1 MSLKPKILIADDSA
15 MNRAILVEM
24 LGDGYDVI
32 EAENGREAVR
42 VLQSAPEI
50 DLLLLDIMM
59 PEMDGFEVLEQ
70 MKRYGWIDEV
80 PVVMISAEN
89 GSAYVER
96 AYDLG
101 ATDFISRPFDMAIV
115 RRRVTNTLMLY
126 TKQKQLVGLVARQ
139 VYENQKSNNLMINIL
154 SHIVEFRNGES
165 GSHVL
170 HIHTATELILNHLVK
185 KTDKYKLSA
194 ADIAMIGTASSLHDI
209 GKINIPEEIL
219 NKPGRLTKEEFDIM
233 KTHTTIGAHILE
245 NLPFQQ
251 DEPLVKVSYE
261 ICRWHHERWDGRGY
275 PDGLKGEEI
284 PIAAQVVALADVYDA
299 LTSERCYKKAF
310 DHDTAV
316 RMILNGECGT
326 FNPLLME
333 CLTEVADELHRALT
347 DNEAAAQTIF
357 GSASRKITDA
367 LLHENDLPDTGRLEN
382 ALQIEQ
388 QKHTFYVDHTPDLQ
402 LDYNEVS
409 DTVTMSEW
417 GVRHLHCPRE
427 MPFKNAMETLL
438 VSPNDRS
445 AMLDAIAKTDADHP
459 DTAVTVLLSVDG
471 LMRWYKVYI
480 RTLWARGEETTR
492 VGLVMQAEDVHEKT
506 IRDAKEVTK
515 DTIITTGKG
524 IACMMHMLKNVFDV
538 VRLVDVGRTCVLNVD
553 DQGKIVDE
561 DHPCFAVWNRE
572 NRCENCVSYKAFTQ
586 KTQLAKIEFMDED
599 AYQVISKY
607 VEVEGRA
614 CVLELVVK
622 LRKDMPLSFHGREH
636 LVRSLH
642 QYSQELYQDALT
654 GAFNRRYYEE
664 QFCGKDSADGVAVL
678 DVDNFKAIND
688 TYGHQAGDAALR
700 TIVQAIVGCIRNS
713 DILIRYGGDEFLLV
727 FPEIPEPVF
736 NRRLQEISTAVS
748 NAAVPDYP
756 KMQLSVSVGGVY
768 KMTPL
773 SDAVYRADA
782 LMYKAKTE
790 KRRMMLHNHEHD
802 RSMPD

>member
-357 GSASRKITDA
+357 GSATRKITDA
-367 LLHENDLPDTGRLEN
+367 LLQENDLPETGRLEN

-492 VGLVMQAEDVHEKT
+492 VGIVMQAEDVHEKT

-524 IACMMHMLKNVFDV
+524 IACMMHMLKNIFDV

-599 AYQVISKY
+599 AYQVVSKY

-727 FPEIPEPVF
+727 FPDIPEPVF

-756 KMQLSVSVGGVY
+756 KMHLSVSVGGVY
-768 KMTPL
+768 KMSPL

>member
-310 DHDTAV
+310 DHNTAV

-357 GSASRKITDA
+357 GSATRKITDA
-367 LLHENDLPDTGRLEN
+367 LLQENDLPDTGRLEN

-492 VGLVMQAEDVHEKT
+492 VGIVMQAEDVHEKT
-506 IRDAKEVTK
+506 IQDAKEITK

-736 NRRLQEISTAVS
+736 NRRLQEITSAVS

-756 KMQLSVSVGGVY
+756 KMHLSVSVGGVY
-768 KMTPL
+768 RMSPL

>member
-402 LDYNEVS
+402 LDYNEIS

-438 VSPNDRS
+438 VSANDRS

-736 NRRLQEISTAVS
+736 NRRLQEISAAVS

-756 KMQLSVSVGGVY
+756 KMHLSVSVGGVY
-768 KMTPL
+768 RMSPL

>member
-42 VLQSAPEI
+42 ALQSAPEI

-70 MKRYGWIDEV
+70 MKRYGWIEDI

-126 TKQKQLVGLVARQ
+126 TKQKQLVSLVARQ
-139 VYENQKSNNLMINIL
+139 VHENQKNNNLMIGIL

-165 GSHVL
+165 GLHVL

-219 NKPGRLTKEEFDIM
+219 NKPGRLTKEEFEIM
-233 KTHTTIGAHILE
+233 KTHTTIGAHMLE

-251 DEPLVKVSYE
+251 EEPLIKVCYE

-316 RMILNGECGT
+316 RMILNDECGV
-326 FNPLLME
+326 FNPLLKE
-333 CLTEVADELHRALT
+333 CLTEVADDLHRALT
-347 DNEAAAQTIF
+347 DGEAAAQQSF
-357 GSASRKITDA
+357 GNTTRKITDA
-367 LLHENDLPDTGRLEN
+367 LLHENDLPETGRLDDIM
-382 ALQIEQ
+382 QIEQ
-388 QKHTFYVDHTPDLQ
+388 QKHAFFVENTPDLQ
-402 LDYNEVS
+402 VHYNEVS
-409 DTVTMSEW
+409 DTATVSEW
-417 GVRHLHCPRE
+417 GVKHLHCPKV
-427 MPFKNAMETLL
+427 MPLKKAMDTLL
-438 VSPNDRS
+438 VAENDRR
-445 AMLDAIAKTDADHP
+445 AMRDAIAKTDADHP

-471 LMRWYKVYI
+471 LLRWYKVHI
-480 RTLWARGEETTR
+480 RTLWMRGEETTR

-515 DTIITTGKG
+515 ETIITTGKG
-524 IACMMHMLKNVFDV
+524 MACMMHMLKNVFDV
-538 VRLVDVGRTCVLNVD
+538 VRLVDVGHTCVLSLD
-553 DQGKIVDE
+553 EQGKIVDE
-561 DHPCFAVWNRE
+561 DHPCYAIWNRE
-572 NRCENCVSYKAFTQ
+572 NRCENCVSFKAFTQ
-586 KTQLAKIEFMDED
+586 KTQLAKIEFMGED

-614 CVLELVVK
+614 CVLELVVR

-642 QYSQELYQDALT
+642 QYSQELYLDALT

-664 QFCGKDSADGVAVL
+664 QFCGQDSADGVAVL

-727 FPEIPEPVF
+727 FPDIPEPVF
-736 NRRLQEISTAVS
+736 HRRLQEISSAVS
-748 NAAVPDYP
+748 DATVPDHP
-756 KMQLSVSVGGVY
+756 EMRLSVSVGGVY
-768 KMTPL
+768 KMSPL
-773 SDAVYRADA
+773 SDAVYHADT

-790 KRRMMLHNHEHD
+790 KRQMMLHNHEHD
-802 RSMPD
+802 RLMPD

>member
-367 LLHENDLPDTGRLEN
+367 LLQENDLPDTGRLEN

-553 DQGKIVDE
+553 EQGKIVDE

-727 FPEIPEPVF
+727 FPDIPEPVF
-736 NRRLQEISTAVS
+736 HRRLQEISSAVS
-748 NAAVPDYP
+748 DATVPDHP
-756 KMQLSVSVGGVY
+756 EMRLSVSVGGVY
-768 KMTPL
+768 KMSPL
-773 SDAVYRADA
+773 SDAVYHADT

-790 KRRMMLHNHEHD
+790 KRQMMLHNHEHD
-802 RSMPD
+802 RLMPD

>member
-492 VGLVMQAEDVHEKT
+492 VGIVMQAEDVHEKT

-736 NRRLQEISTAVS
+736 NRRLQEITSAVS

-756 KMQLSVSVGGVY
+756 KMHLSVSVGGVY
-768 KMTPL
+768 RMSPL

>member
-70 MKRYGWIDEV
+70 MKRYGWIDEI

-367 LLHENDLPDTGRLEN
+367 LLQENDLPDTGRLEN

-388 QKHTFYVDHTPDLQ
+388 QRHTFYVDHTPDLQ

-417 GVRHLHCPRE
+417 GVRHLHCPKE

-599 AYQVISKY
+599 AYQVVSKY

-768 KMTPL
+768 KMSPL

>member
-357 GSASRKITDA
+357 GSATRKITDA
-367 LLHENDLPDTGRLEN
+367 LLQENDLPDTGRLEN

-402 LDYNEVS
+402 LDYNEIS

-492 VGLVMQAEDVHEKT
+492 VGIVMQAEDVHEKT
-506 IRDAKEVTK
+506 IQDAKEVTK

-736 NRRLQEISTAVS
+736 NRRLQEITSAVS

-756 KMQLSVSVGGVY
+756 KMHLSVSVGGVY

>member
-42 VLQSAPEI
+42 ALQSAPEI

-59 PEMDGFEVLEQ
+59 PEMDGFEVLKQ
-70 MKRYGWIDEV
+70 MKHYGWIEDI
-80 PVVMISAEN
+80 PVIMISAEN

-209 GKINIPEEIL
+209 GKINIPEKIL

-251 DEPLVKVSYE
+251 EEPLVKVSYE

-299 LTSERCYKKAF
+299 MTSERCYKKAF

-333 CLTEVADELHRALT
+333 CLTEVADDLHRALT
-347 DNEAAAQTIF
+347 DNEAAAQMNF
-357 GSASRKITDA
+357 GNATRKITDA
-367 LLHENDLPDTGRLEN
+367 LLHENDLPETGRLEN

-388 QKHTFYVDHTPDLQ
+388 QKYTFYVDHTPDLQ
-402 LDYNEVS
+402 LDYNEAS
-409 DTVTMSEW
+409 DTATMSEW
-417 GVRHLHCPRE
+417 GVKHLHCPRE

-471 LMRWYKVYI
+471 LLRWHKVHI
-480 RTLWARGEETTR
+480 RTLWMRGEETIR

-506 IRDAKEVTK
+506 IRNAKEVTK
-515 DTIITTGKG
+515 ETIITTGKG
-524 IACMMHMLKNVFDV
+524 MACMMHILKNVFDV
-538 VRLVDVGRTCVLNVD
+538 VRLVDVGHTCVLSVD
-553 DQGKIVDE
+553 EQGKVVDE
-561 DHPCFAVWNRE
+561 DHPCYTVWNRE
-572 NRCENCVSYKAFTQ
+572 NRCENCVSFKAFTQ
-586 KTQLAKIEFMDED
+586 KTQLAKIEFMGED

-614 CVLELVVK
+614 CVLELVVR

-642 QYSQELYQDALT
+642 QYSQELYLDALT

-664 QFCGKDSADGVAVL
+664 QFCGQDSADGVAVL

-688 TYGHQAGDAALR
+688 TYGHPAGDAALR

-727 FPEIPEPVF
+727 FPDIPEPVF
-736 NRRLQEISTAVS
+736 HRRLQEISSAVS
-748 NAAVPDYP
+748 DATVPDHP
-756 KMQLSVSVGGVY
+756 EMRLSVSVGGVY
-768 KMTPL
+768 KMSPL
-773 SDAVYRADA
+773 SDAVYRADT

-790 KRRMMLHNHEHD
+790 KRRMMLHNHERD
-802 RSMPD
+802 RLMPD

>member
-402 LDYNEVS
+402 LDYNEIS

-438 VSPNDRS
+438 VSANDRS

-492 VGLVMQAEDVHEKT
+492 VGIVMQAEDVHEKT
-506 IRDAKEVTK
+506 IQDAKEVTK
-515 DTIITTGKG
+515 DSIITTGKG

-736 NRRLQEISTAVS
+736 NRRLQEISAAVS

-756 KMQLSVSVGGVY
+756 KMHLSVSVGGVY
-768 KMTPL
+768 RMSPL

>member
-42 VLQSAPEI
+42 ALQSTPEI

-70 MKRYGWIDEV
+70 MKRYGWIEDV

-219 NKPGRLTKEEFDIM
+219 NKPGRLTKEEFEIM

-251 DEPLVKVSYE
+251 EEPLVKVSYE

-333 CLTEVADELHRALT
+333 CLTEVADDLHRALT
-347 DNEAAAQTIF
+347 DKEAAAQMNF
-357 GSASRKITDA
+357 GSATRKITDA
-367 LLHENDLPDTGRLEN
+367 LLHENDLPETGRLEN

-402 LDYNEVS
+402 LDYNEAS

-417 GVRHLHCPRE
+417 GVKHLHCPRE

-445 AMLDAIAKTDADHP
+445 AMRDAIAKTDADHP

-471 LMRWYKVYI
+471 LLRWYKVHI
-480 RTLWARGEETTR
+480 RTLWMRGEKTTR

-515 DTIITTGKG
+515 ETIITTGKG
-524 IACMMHMLKNVFDV
+524 MACMMHMLKNVFDV
-538 VRLVDVGRTCVLNVD
+538 VRLVDVGHTCVLSVD
-553 DQGKIVDE
+553 EQGKVVDE
-561 DHPCFAVWNRE
+561 DHPCYAVWNRE
-572 NRCENCVSYKAFTQ
+572 NRCENCVSFKAFTQ
-586 KTQLAKIEFMDED
+586 KTQLAKIEFMGED

-614 CVLELVVK
+614 CVLELVVR

-642 QYSQELYQDALT
+642 QYSQELYLDALT

-664 QFCGKDSADGVAVL
+664 QFCGQDSADGVAVL

-727 FPEIPEPVF
+727 FPDIPEPVF
-736 NRRLQEISTAVS
+736 RRRLQEISSAVS
-748 NAAVPDYP
+748 DATVPDHP
-756 KMQLSVSVGGVY
+756 EMRLSVSVGGVY
-768 KMTPL
+768 KLSPL
-773 SDAVYRADA
+773 SDAVYHADT

-790 KRRMMLHNHEHD
+790 KRQMMLHNHERD
-802 RSMPD
+802 RLMPD

>member
-310 DHDTAV
+310 DHNTAV

-357 GSASRKITDA
+357 GSATRKITDA

-506 IRDAKEVTK
+506 IQDAKEVTK

-586 KTQLAKIEFMDED
+586 KTQLAKIEFMGED

-736 NRRLQEISTAVS
+736 NRRLQEITSAVS

>member
-42 VLQSAPEI
+42 ALQSAPEI

-59 PEMDGFEVLEQ
+59 PEMDGFEVLKQ
-70 MKRYGWIDEV
+70 MKHYGWIEDI
-80 PVVMISAEN
+80 PVIMISAEN

-209 GKINIPEEIL
+209 GKINIPEKIL

-251 DEPLVKVSYE
+251 EEPLVKVSYE

-299 LTSERCYKKAF
+299 MTSERCYKKAF

-333 CLTEVADELHRALT
+333 CLTEVADDLHRALT
-347 DNEAAAQTIF
+347 DNEAAAQMNF
-357 GSASRKITDA
+357 GNATRKITDA
-367 LLHENDLPDTGRLEN
+367 LLHENDLPETGRLEN

-388 QKHTFYVDHTPDLQ
+388 QKYTFYVDHTPDLQ
-402 LDYNEVS
+402 LDYNEAS
-409 DTVTMSEW
+409 DTATMSEW
-417 GVRHLHCPRE
+417 GVKHLHCPRE

-471 LMRWYKVYI
+471 LLRWHKVHI
-480 RTLWARGEETTR
+480 RTLWMRGEETTR

-506 IRDAKEVTK
+506 IRNAKEVTK
-515 DTIITTGKG
+515 ETIITTGKG
-524 IACMMHMLKNVFDV
+524 MACMMHILKNVFDV
-538 VRLVDVGRTCVLNVD
+538 VRLVDVGHTCVLSVD
-553 DQGKIVDE
+553 EQGKIVDE
-561 DHPCFAVWNRE
+561 DHPCYTVWNRE
-572 NRCENCVSYKAFTQ
+572 NRCENCVSFKAFTQ
-586 KTQLAKIEFMDED
+586 KTQLAKIEFMGED

-614 CVLELVVK
+614 CVLELVVR

-642 QYSQELYQDALT
+642 QYSQELYLDALT

-664 QFCGKDSADGVAVL
+664 QFCGQDSADGVAVL

-688 TYGHQAGDAALR
+688 TYGHPAGDAALR

-727 FPEIPEPVF
+727 FPDIPEPVF
-736 NRRLQEISTAVS
+736 HRRLQEISSAVS
-748 NAAVPDYP
+748 DATVPDHP
-756 KMQLSVSVGGVY
+756 EMRLSVSVGGVY
-768 KMTPL
+768 KMSPL
-773 SDAVYRADA
+773 SDAVYRADT

-790 KRRMMLHNHEHD
+790 KRRMMLHNHERD
-802 RSMPD
+802 RLMPD

>member
-310 DHDTAV
+310 DHNTAV

-357 GSASRKITDA
+357 GSATRKITDA
-367 LLHENDLPDTGRLEN
+367 LLQENDLPDTGRLEN

-492 VGLVMQAEDVHEKT
+492 VGIVMQAEDVHEKT
-506 IRDAKEVTK
+506 IQDAKEITK

-736 NRRLQEISTAVS
+736 NRRLQEITSAVS
-748 NAAVPDYP
+748 NATLPDYP
-756 KMQLSVSVGGVY
+756 KMHLSVSVGGVY

>member
-367 LLHENDLPDTGRLEN
+367 LLQENDLPDTGRLEN

-492 VGLVMQAEDVHEKT
+492 VGIVMQAEDVHEKT
-506 IRDAKEVTK
+506 IQDAKEVTK

-553 DQGKIVDE
+553 EQGKIVDE
-561 DHPCFAVWNRE
+561 DHPCFAIWNRE

-736 NRRLQEISTAVS
+736 NRRLQEITSAVS

>member
-42 VLQSAPEI
+42 ALQSTPEI

-70 MKRYGWIDEV
+70 MKRYGWIEDV

-219 NKPGRLTKEEFDIM
+219 NKPGRLTKEEFEIM

-251 DEPLVKVSYE
+251 EEPLVKVSYE

-275 PDGLKGEEI
+275 PDGLKGDEI

-333 CLTEVADELHRALT
+333 CLTEVADDLHRALT
-347 DNEAAAQTIF
+347 DKEAAAQMNF
-357 GSASRKITDA
+357 GSATRKITDA
-367 LLHENDLPDTGRLEN
+367 LLHENDLPETGRLEN

-402 LDYNEVS
+402 LDYNEAS

-417 GVRHLHCPRE
+417 GVKHLHCPRE

-445 AMLDAIAKTDADHP
+445 AMRDAIAKTDADHP

-471 LMRWYKVYI
+471 LLRWYKVHI
-480 RTLWARGEETTR
+480 RTLWMRGEKTTR

-515 DTIITTGKG
+515 ETIITTGKG
-524 IACMMHMLKNVFDV
+524 MACMMHMLKNVFDV
-538 VRLVDVGRTCVLNVD
+538 VRLVDVGHTCVLSVD
-553 DQGKIVDE
+553 EQGKVVDE
-561 DHPCFAVWNRE
+561 DHPCYAVWNRE
-572 NRCENCVSYKAFTQ
+572 NRCENCVSFKAFTQ
-586 KTQLAKIEFMDED
+586 KTQLAKIEFMGED

-614 CVLELVVK
+614 CVLELVVR

-642 QYSQELYQDALT
+642 QYSQELYLDALT

-664 QFCGKDSADGVAVL
+664 QFCGQDSADGVAVL

-727 FPEIPEPVF
+727 FPDIPEPVF
-736 NRRLQEISTAVS
+736 RRRLQEISSAVS
-748 NAAVPDYP
+748 DATVPDHP
-756 KMQLSVSVGGVY
+756 EMRLSVSVGGVY
-768 KMTPL
+768 KLSPL
-773 SDAVYRADA
+773 SDAVYHADT

-790 KRRMMLHNHEHD
+790 KRQMMLHNHERD
-802 RSMPD
+802 RLMPD

>member
-357 GSASRKITDA
+357 GSATRKITDA
-367 LLHENDLPDTGRLEN
+367 LLQENDLPDTGRLEN

-492 VGLVMQAEDVHEKT
+492 VGIVMQAEDVHEKT
-506 IRDAKEVTK
+506 IQDAKEVTK
-515 DTIITTGKG
+515 DSIITTGKG

-736 NRRLQEISTAVS
+736 NRRLQEISAAVS

-756 KMQLSVSVGGVY
+756 KMHLSVSVGGVY
-768 KMTPL
+768 RMSPL

>member
-310 DHDTAV
+310 DHNTAV

-357 GSASRKITDA
+357 GSATRKITDA
-367 LLHENDLPDTGRLEN
+367 LLQENDLPDTGRLEN

-492 VGLVMQAEDVHEKT
+492 VGIVMQAEDVHEKT
-506 IRDAKEVTK
+506 IQDAKEITK

-736 NRRLQEISTAVS
+736 NRRLQEITSAVS

>member
-367 LLHENDLPDTGRLEN
+367 LLQENDLPDTGRLEN

-736 NRRLQEISTAVS
+736 NRRLQEITSAVS
-748 NAAVPDYP
+748 NATLPDYP

>member
-459 DTAVTVLLSVDG
+459 DTDVTVLLSVDG

-492 VGLVMQAEDVHEKT
+492 VGIVMQAEDVHEKT

-700 TIVQAIVGCIRNS
+700 TIVKAIVGCIRNS

-736 NRRLQEISTAVS
+736 NRRLQEISAAVS
-748 NAAVPDYP
+748 DATVPDYP
-756 KMQLSVSVGGVY
+756 EMRLSISVGGVY
-768 KMTPL
+768 RMSPL

>member
-357 GSASRKITDA
+357 GSATRKITDA

-492 VGLVMQAEDVHEKT
+492 VGIVMQAEDVHEKT
-506 IRDAKEVTK
+506 IQDAKEVTK

-736 NRRLQEISTAVS
+736 NRRLQEITSAVS
-748 NAAVPDYP
+748 NATLPDYP
-756 KMQLSVSVGGVY
+756 KMHLSVSVGGVY

>member
-357 GSASRKITDA
+357 GSATRKITDA

-492 VGLVMQAEDVHEKT
+492 VGIVMQAEDVHEKT
-506 IRDAKEVTK
+506 IQDAKEVTK

-538 VRLVDVGRTCVLNVD
+538 VRLVDVGRTCVLSVD
-553 DQGKIVDE
+553 EQGKIVDE

-736 NRRLQEISTAVS
+736 NRRLQEITSAVS

>member
-42 VLQSAPEI
+42 ALQSTPEI

-70 MKRYGWIDEV
+70 MKRYGWIEDV

-251 DEPLVKVSYE
+251 EEPLVKVSYE

-333 CLTEVADELHRALT
+333 CLTEVADDLHRALT
-347 DNEAAAQTIF
+347 DNEAAAQMNF
-357 GSASRKITDA
+357 GNATRKITDA
-367 LLHENDLPDTGRLEN
+367 LLHENDLPETGRLEN

-402 LDYNEVS
+402 LDYNEAS

-417 GVRHLHCPRE
+417 GVKHLHCPRE
-427 MPFKNAMETLL
+427 MSFKNAMETLL

-471 LMRWYKVYI
+471 LLRWYKVHI
-480 RTLWARGEETTR
+480 RTLWMRGEETTR

-515 DTIITTGKG
+515 ETIITTGKG
-524 IACMMHMLKNVFDV
+524 MACMMHMLKNVFDV
-538 VRLVDVGRTCVLNVD
+538 VRLVDVGHTCVLSVD
-553 DQGKIVDE
+553 EQGKVVDE
-561 DHPCFAVWNRE
+561 DHPCYAVWNRE
-572 NRCENCVSYKAFTQ
+572 NRCENCVSFKAFTQ
-586 KTQLAKIEFMDED
+586 KTQLAKIEFMGED

-614 CVLELVVK
+614 CVLELVVR

-642 QYSQELYQDALT
+642 QYSQELYLDALT
-654 GAFNRRYYEE
+654 GAFNRR
-664 QFCGKDSADGVAVL
+664 
-678 DVDNFKAIND
+678 
-688 TYGHQAGDAALR
+688 
-700 TIVQAIVGCIRNS
+700 
-713 DILIRYGGDEFLLV
+713 
-727 FPEIPEPVF
+727 
-736 NRRLQEISTAVS
+736 
-748 NAAVPDYP
+748 
-756 KMQLSVSVGGVY
+756 
-768 KMTPL
+768 
-773 SDAVYRADA
+773 
-782 LMYKAKTE
+782 
-790 KRRMMLHNHEHD
+790 
-802 RSMPD
+802 

>member
-42 VLQSAPEI
+42 ALQSAPEI

-70 MKRYGWIDEV
+70 MKRYGWIEDV

-219 NKPGRLTKEEFDIM
+219 NKPGRLTKEEFEIM

-251 DEPLVKVSYE
+251 EEPLVKVSYE

-333 CLTEVADELHRALT
+333 CLTEVADDLHRALT

-357 GSASRKITDA
+357 GSATRKITDA
-367 LLHENDLPDTGRLEN
+367 LLQENDLPETGRLEN

-402 LDYNEVS
+402 LDYNEAS
-409 DTVTMSEW
+409 DTATMSEW
-417 GVRHLHCPRE
+417 GVKHLHCPKV
-427 MPFKNAMETLL
+427 MPLKKAMDTLL
-438 VSPNDRS
+438 VAENDRR
-445 AMLDAIAKTDADHP
+445 AMRDAIAKTDADHP

-471 LMRWYKVYI
+471 LLRWYKVHI
-480 RTLWARGEETTR
+480 RTLWMRGEETTR

-515 DTIITTGKG
+515 ETIITTGKG
-524 IACMMHMLKNVFDV
+524 MACMMRMLKNVFDV
-538 VRLVDVGRTCVLNVD
+538 VRLVDVGHTCVLSVD
-553 DQGKIVDE
+553 EQGKIVDE
-561 DHPCFAVWNRE
+561 DHPCYAVWNRE
-572 NRCENCVSYKAFTQ
+572 NRCENCVSFKAFTQ
-586 KTQLAKIEFMDED
+586 KTQLAKIEFMGED

-614 CVLELVVK
+614 CVLELVVR

-642 QYSQELYQDALT
+642 QYSQELYLDALT

-664 QFCGKDSADGVAVL
+664 QFCGQDSADGVAVL

-727 FPEIPEPVF
+727 FPDIPEPVF
-736 NRRLQEISTAVS
+736 HRRLQEISSAVS
-748 NAAVPDYP
+748 DATVPDHP
-756 KMQLSVSVGGVY
+756 EMRLSVSVGGVY
-768 KMTPL
+768 KMSPL
-773 SDAVYRADA
+773 SDAVYHADT

-790 KRRMMLHNHEHD
+790 KRQMMLHNHEHD
-802 RSMPD
+802 RLMPD

>member
-70 MKRYGWIDEV
+70 MKRYGWIDEI

-357 GSASRKITDA
+357 GSATRKITDA
-367 LLHENDLPDTGRLEN
+367 LLQENDLPETGRLEN

-459 DTAVTVLLSVDG
+459 DTDVTVLLSVDG

-492 VGLVMQAEDVHEKT
+492 VGIVMQAEDVHEKT
-506 IRDAKEVTK
+506 IRDAKEVAN

-524 IACMMHMLKNVFDV
+524 MACMMHMLKNVFDV

-586 KTQLAKIEFMDED
+586 KTEVAKIEFMGED

-736 NRRLQEISTAVS
+736 NRRLQEISAAV
-748 NAAVPDYP
+748 ADATVPDYP
-756 KMQLSVSVGGVY
+756 EMRLSVSVGGVY
-768 KMTPL
+768 KMSPL
-773 SDAVYRADA
+773 SDAVYHADT

-790 KRRMMLHNHEHD
+790 KHRMMLHNHEHD

>member
-70 MKRYGWIDEV
+70 MKRYGWIEEV

-347 DNEAAAQTIF
+347 DNEAAAQMNF

-367 LLHENDLPDTGRLEN
+367 LLQENDLPETGRLEN

-471 LMRWYKVYI
+471 LMRWYKVHI

-492 VGLVMQAEDVHEKT
+492 AGIVMQAEDVHEKT
-506 IRDAKEVTK
+506 IQDAKEVAN

-524 IACMMHMLKNVFDV
+524 MACMMHMLKNVFDV
-538 VRLVDVGRTCVLNVD
+538 VRLVDVGHTCVLSVD
-553 DQGKIVDE
+553 EQGKIVDE

-736 NRRLQEISTAVS
+736 NRRLQEISAAVS

-773 SDAVYRADA
+773 SDAVYRADT

>member
-357 GSASRKITDA
+357 GSATRKITDA

-492 VGLVMQAEDVHEKT
+492 VGIVMQAEDVHEKT

-553 DQGKIVDE
+553 EQGKIVDE

-599 AYQVISKY
+599 AYQVVSKY

-768 KMTPL
+768 KMSPL

>member
-417 GVRHLHCPRE
+417 GVKHLHCPRE

-480 RTLWARGEETTR
+480 RTLWAHGEETTR
-492 VGLVMQAEDVHEKT
+492 VGIVMQAEDVHEKT
-506 IRDAKEVTK
+506 IQDAKEVTK

-700 TIVQAIVGCIRNS
+700 TIVQAIVGCIRGS

-736 NRRLQEISTAVS
+736 NRRLQEITSAVS

>member
-70 MKRYGWIDEV
+70 MKRYGWIEDV

-219 NKPGRLTKEEFDIM
+219 NKPGRLTKEEFEIM

-251 DEPLVKVSYE
+251 EEPLVKVCYE

-316 RMILNGECGT
+316 RMILNGECGI

-357 GSASRKITDA
+357 GSATRKITDA
-367 LLHENDLPDTGRLEN
+367 LLQENDLPETGRLEN

-607 VEVEGRA
+607 VEVEGRP

-736 NRRLQEISTAVS
+736 NRRLQEITSAVS

>member
-70 MKRYGWIDEV
+70 MKRYGWIEEV

-347 DNEAAAQTIF
+347 DNEAAAQMNF

-367 LLHENDLPDTGRLEN
+367 LLQENDLPDTGRLEN

-438 VSPNDRS
+438 VSENDRS

-524 IACMMHMLKNVFDV
+524 MACMMHMLKNVFDV
-538 VRLVDVGRTCVLNVD
+538 VRLVDVERTCVLNVD
-553 DQGKIVDE
+553 DQGHIMDE

-586 KTQLAKIEFMDED
+586 KTQLAKIEFMGED
-599 AYQVISKY
+599 AYQVVSKY

-736 NRRLQEISTAVS
+736 NRRLQEITSAVS

-756 KMQLSVSVGGVY
+756 KMHLSVSVGGVY

>member
-42 VLQSAPEI
+42 ALQSAPEI

-59 PEMDGFEVLEQ
+59 PEMDGFEVLKQ
-70 MKRYGWIDEV
+70 MKHYGWIEDI
-80 PVVMISAEN
+80 PVIMISAEN

-170 HIHTATELILNHLVK
+170 HIHAATELILNHLVK

-209 GKINIPEEIL
+209 GKINIPEKIL

-251 DEPLVKVSYE
+251 EEPLVKVSYE

-299 LTSERCYKKAF
+299 MTSERCYKKAF

-333 CLTEVADELHRALT
+333 CLTEVADDLHRALT
-347 DNEAAAQTIF
+347 DNEAAAQMNF
-357 GSASRKITDA
+357 GNATRKITDA
-367 LLHENDLPDTGRLEN
+367 LLHENDLPETGRLEN

-388 QKHTFYVDHTPDLQ
+388 QKYTFYVDHTPDLQ

-409 DTVTMSEW
+409 DTATMSEW
-417 GVRHLHCPRE
+417 GVKHLHCPRE
-427 MPFKNAMETLL
+427 MPFKNAMEMLL

-471 LMRWYKVYI
+471 LLRWHKVHI
-480 RTLWARGEETTR
+480 RTLWMRGEETTR

-515 DTIITTGKG
+515 ETIITTGKG
-524 IACMMHMLKNVFDV
+524 MACMMHILKNVFDV
-538 VRLVDVGRTCVLNVD
+538 VRLVDVGHTCVLSVD
-553 DQGKIVDE
+553 EQGKVVDE
-561 DHPCFAVWNRE
+561 DHPCYTVWNRE
-572 NRCENCVSYKAFTQ
+572 NRCENCVSFKAFTQ
-586 KTQLAKIEFMDED
+586 KTQLAKIEFMGED

-614 CVLELVVK
+614 CVLELVVR

-642 QYSQELYQDALT
+642 QYSQELYLDALT

-664 QFCGKDSADGVAVL
+664 QFCGQDSADGVAVL

-688 TYGHQAGDAALR
+688 TYGHPAGDAALR

-727 FPEIPEPVF
+727 FPDIPEPVF
-736 NRRLQEISTAVS
+736 HRRLQEISSAVS
-748 NAAVPDYP
+748 DATVPDHP
-756 KMQLSVSVGGVY
+756 EMRLSVSVGGVY
-768 KMTPL
+768 KMSPL
-773 SDAVYRADA
+773 SDAVYRADT

-790 KRRMMLHNHEHD
+790 KRRMMLHNHERD
-802 RSMPD
+802 RLMPD

>member
-42 VLQSAPEI
+42 ALQSTPEI

-70 MKRYGWIDEV
+70 MKRYGWIEDV

-251 DEPLVKVSYE
+251 EEPLVKVSYE

-316 RMILNGECGT
+316 RMILNGECGA

-333 CLTEVADELHRALT
+333 CLTEVADDLHRALT
-347 DNEAAAQTIF
+347 DNEAAAQMNF
-357 GSASRKITDA
+357 GNATRKITDA
-367 LLHENDLPDTGRLEN
+367 LLHENDLPETGRLEN

-402 LDYNEVS
+402 LDYNEAS

-417 GVRHLHCPRE
+417 GVKHLHCPRE
-427 MPFKNAMETLL
+427 MSFKNAMETLL

-471 LMRWYKVYI
+471 LLRWYKVHI
-480 RTLWARGEETTR
+480 RTLWMRGEETTR

-515 DTIITTGKG
+515 ETIITTGKG
-524 IACMMHMLKNVFDV
+524 MACMMHMLKNVFDV
-538 VRLVDVGRTCVLNVD
+538 VRLVDVGHTCVLSLD
-553 DQGKIVDE
+553 EQGKIVDE
-561 DHPCFAVWNRE
+561 DHPCYAVWNRE
-572 NRCENCVSYKAFTQ
+572 NRCENCVSFKAFTQ
-586 KTQLAKIEFMDED
+586 KTQLAKIEFMGED

-614 CVLELVVK
+614 CVLELVVR

-642 QYSQELYQDALT
+642 QYSQELYLDALT

-664 QFCGKDSADGVAVL
+664 QFCGQDSADGVAVL

-727 FPEIPEPVF
+727 FPDIPEPVF
-736 NRRLQEISTAVS
+736 HRRLQEISAAVS
-748 NAAVPDYP
+748 DATVPDHP
-756 KMQLSVSVGGVY
+756 EMRLSVSVGGVY
-768 KMTPL
+768 KMSPL
-773 SDAVYRADA
+773 SDAVYHADT

-790 KRRMMLHNHEHD
+790 KRQMMLHNHEHD
-802 RSMPD
+802 RLMPD

>member
-70 MKRYGWIDEV
+70 MKRYGWIDEI

-347 DNEAAAQTIF
+347 DNEAASQTIF

-506 IRDAKEVTK
+506 IQDAKEVTK

-553 DQGKIVDE
+553 EQGKIVDE

-736 NRRLQEISTAVS
+736 NRRLQEITSAVS

-768 KMTPL
+768 KMSPL

>member
-42 VLQSAPEI
+42 ALQSVPEI

-59 PEMDGFEVLEQ
+59 PEMDGFEVLKQ
-70 MKRYGWIDEV
+70 MKHYGWIEDI
-80 PVVMISAEN
+80 PVIMISAEN

-170 HIHTATELILNHLVK
+170 HIHAATELILNHLVK

-209 GKINIPEEIL
+209 GKINIPEKIL

-251 DEPLVKVSYE
+251 EEPLVKVSYE

-299 LTSERCYKKAF
+299 MTSERCYKKAF

-333 CLTEVADELHRALT
+333 CLTEVADDLHRALT
-347 DNEAAAQTIF
+347 DNEAAAQMNYGNAT
-357 GSASRKITDA
+357 RKITDA
-367 LLHENDLPDTGRLEN
+367 LLHENDLPETGRLEN

-388 QKHTFYVDHTPDLQ
+388 QKYTFYVDHTPDLQ
-402 LDYNEVS
+402 LDYNEAS
-409 DTVTMSEW
+409 DTATMSEW
-417 GVRHLHCPRE
+417 GVKHLHCPRE

-471 LMRWYKVYI
+471 LLRWHKVHI
-480 RTLWARGEETTR
+480 RTLWMRGEETTR

-515 DTIITTGKG
+515 ETIITTGKG
-524 IACMMHMLKNVFDV
+524 MACMMHILKNVFDV
-538 VRLVDVGRTCVLNVD
+538 VRLVDVGHTCVLSVD
-553 DQGKIVDE
+553 EQGKVVDE
-561 DHPCFAVWNRE
+561 DHPCYTVWNRE
-572 NRCENCVSYKAFTQ
+572 NRCENCVSFKAFTQ
-586 KTQLAKIEFMDED
+586 KTQLAKIEFMGED

-614 CVLELVVK
+614 CVLELVVR

-642 QYSQELYQDALT
+642 QYSQELYLDALT

-664 QFCGKDSADGVAVL
+664 QFCGQDSADGVAVL

-688 TYGHQAGDAALR
+688 TYGHPAGDAALR

-727 FPEIPEPVF
+727 FPDIPEPVF
-736 NRRLQEISTAVS
+736 HRRLQEISSAVS
-748 NAAVPDYP
+748 DATVPDHP
-756 KMQLSVSVGGVY
+756 EMRLSVSVGGVY
-768 KMTPL
+768 KMSPL
-773 SDAVYRADA
+773 SDAVYRADT

-790 KRRMMLHNHEHD
+790 KRRMMLHNHERD
-802 RSMPD
+802 RLMPD

>member
-42 VLQSAPEI
+42 ALQSAPEI

-251 DEPLVKVSYE
+251 EEPLVKVCYE

-316 RMILNGECGT
+316 RMILNGECGI

-357 GSASRKITDA
+357 GSATRKITDA
-367 LLHENDLPDTGRLEN
+367 LLQENDLPDTGRLEN

-492 VGLVMQAEDVHEKT
+492 VGIVMQAEDVHEKT
-506 IRDAKEVTK
+506 IQDAKEVTK

-607 VEVEGRA
+607 VEVEGRP

-736 NRRLQEISTAVS
+736 NRRLQEITSAVS

>member
-70 MKRYGWIDEV
+70 MKRYGWIEEV

-347 DNEAAAQTIF
+347 DNEAAAQMNF

-367 LLHENDLPDTGRLEN
+367 LLQENDLPETGRLEN

-417 GVRHLHCPRE
+417 GVKHLHCPRE

-524 IACMMHMLKNVFDV
+524 MACMMHMLKNVFDV

-736 NRRLQEISTAVS
+736 NRRLQEITSAVS

>member
-42 VLQSAPEI
+42 ALQSAPEI

-59 PEMDGFEVLEQ
+59 PEMDGFEVLKQ
-70 MKRYGWIDEV
+70 MKHYGWIEDI
-80 PVVMISAEN
+80 PVIMISAEN

-209 GKINIPEEIL
+209 GKINIPEKIL

-251 DEPLVKVSYE
+251 EEPLVKVSYE

-299 LTSERCYKKAF
+299 MTSERCYKKAF

-333 CLTEVADELHRALT
+333 CLTEVADDLHRALT
-347 DNEAAAQTIF
+347 DNEAAAQMNF
-357 GSASRKITDA
+357 GNATRKITDA
-367 LLHENDLPDTGRLEN
+367 LLHENDLPETGRLEN

-388 QKHTFYVDHTPDLQ
+388 QKYTFYVDHTPDLQ
-402 LDYNEVS
+402 LDYNEAS
-409 DTVTMSEW
+409 DTATMSEW
-417 GVRHLHCPRE
+417 GVKHLHCPRE

-471 LMRWYKVYI
+471 LLRWHKVHI
-480 RTLWARGEETTR
+480 RTLWMRGEETTR

-515 DTIITTGKG
+515 ETIITTGKG
-524 IACMMHMLKNVFDV
+524 MACMMHILKNVFDV
-538 VRLVDVGRTCVLNVD
+538 VRLVDVGHTCVLSVD
-553 DQGKIVDE
+553 EQGKVVDE
-561 DHPCFAVWNRE
+561 DHPCYTVWNRE
-572 NRCENCVSYKAFTQ
+572 NRCENCVSFKAFTQ
-586 KTQLAKIEFMDED
+586 KTQLAKIEFMGED

-614 CVLELVVK
+614 CVLELVVR

-642 QYSQELYQDALT
+642 QYSQELYLDALT

-664 QFCGKDSADGVAVL
+664 QFCGQDSADGVAVL

-688 TYGHQAGDAALR
+688 TYGHPAGDAALR

-727 FPEIPEPVF
+727 FPDIPEPVF
-736 NRRLQEISTAVS
+736 HRRLQEISSAVS
-748 NAAVPDYP
+748 DATVPDHP
-756 KMQLSVSVGGVY
+756 EMRLSVSVGGVY
-768 KMTPL
+768 KMSPL
-773 SDAVYRADA
+773 SDAVYRADT

-790 KRRMMLHNHEHD
+790 KRRMMLHNHERD
-802 RSMPD
+802 RLMPD

>member
-42 VLQSAPEI
+42 ALQSAPEI

-59 PEMDGFEVLEQ
+59 PEMDGFEVLKQ
-70 MKRYGWIDEV
+70 MKHYGWIEDI
-80 PVVMISAEN
+80 PVIMISAEN

-170 HIHTATELILNHLVK
+170 HIHAATELILNHLVK

-209 GKINIPEEIL
+209 GKINIPEKIL

-251 DEPLVKVSYE
+251 EEPLVKVSYE

-299 LTSERCYKKAF
+299 MTSERCYKKAF

-333 CLTEVADELHRALT
+333 CLTEVADDLHRALT
-347 DNEAAAQTIF
+347 DNEAAAQMNF
-357 GSASRKITDA
+357 GNATRKITDA
-367 LLHENDLPDTGRLEN
+367 LLHENDLPETGRLEN

-388 QKHTFYVDHTPDLQ
+388 QKYTFYVDHTPDLQ

-409 DTVTMSEW
+409 DTATMSEW
-417 GVRHLHCPRE
+417 GVKHLHCPRE

-471 LMRWYKVYI
+471 LLRWHKVHI
-480 RTLWARGEETTR
+480 RTLWMRGEETTR

-515 DTIITTGKG
+515 ETIITTGKG
-524 IACMMHMLKNVFDV
+524 MACMMHILKNVFDV
-538 VRLVDVGRTCVLNVD
+538 VRLVDVGHTCVLSVD
-553 DQGKIVDE
+553 EQGKVVDE
-561 DHPCFAVWNRE
+561 DHPCYTVWNRE
-572 NRCENCVSYKAFTQ
+572 NRCENCVSFKAFTQ
-586 KTQLAKIEFMDED
+586 KTQLAKIEFMGED

-614 CVLELVVK
+614 CVLELVVR

-642 QYSQELYQDALT
+642 QYSQELYLDALT

-664 QFCGKDSADGVAVL
+664 QFCGQDSADGVAVL

-688 TYGHQAGDAALR
+688 TYGHPAGDAALR

-727 FPEIPEPVF
+727 FPDIPEPVF
-736 NRRLQEISTAVS
+736 HRRLQEISSAVS
-748 NAAVPDYP
+748 DATVPDHP
-756 KMQLSVSVGGVY
+756 EMRLSVSVGGVY
-768 KMTPL
+768 KMSPL
-773 SDAVYRADA
+773 SDAVYRADT

-790 KRRMMLHNHEHD
+790 KRRMMLHNHERD
-802 RSMPD
+802 RLMPD